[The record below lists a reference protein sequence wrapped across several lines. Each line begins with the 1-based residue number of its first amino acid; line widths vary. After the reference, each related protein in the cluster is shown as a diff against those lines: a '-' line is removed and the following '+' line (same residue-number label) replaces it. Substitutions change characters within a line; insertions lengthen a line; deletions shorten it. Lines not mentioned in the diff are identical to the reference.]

1 MTLCEKTL
9 RHWLDERKLEPTP
22 IATINSIAKQIVCG
36 LNYIH
41 SLKIVHHDI
50 KVSSSISC
58 NIFNKMF

>member
-9 RHWLDERKLEPTP
+9 RHWLDERKLELTP
-22 IATINSIAKQIVCG
+22 ISVINSIAKQIVCG

-50 KVSSSISC
+50 KVVNQIDS
-58 NIFNKMF
+58 ND